1 MKSEHTQKEEA
12 ERLPL
17 GAVAGDD
24 VEADLLPL
32 GAVAGD
38 AVEAELLLLEGV
50 GCCFLS

>member
-1 MKSEHTQKEEA
+1 MKSEHTQQEEA
-12 ERLPL
+12 E
-17 GAVAGDD
+17 
-24 VEADLLPL
+24 LLPF